1 MVQGLLTNSPFHVM
15 PAEIL
20 KLKTQAISYQP
31 IVGAQKVQGLLS
43 IPCHAC

>member
-20 KLKTQAISYQP
+20 KLKTQAVSDQP
-31 IVGAQKVQGLLS
+31 VVGTQKVQGLLS
-43 IPCHAC
+43 IPCNAC